1 MTRIRPAGA
10 PAYPNR
16 FGISFDYPRSVTVVF
31 FITRIFSNDDTG
43 EIAGFG
49 AKMVRVGPLCIM

>member
-1 MTRIRPAGA
+1 MQIGSA
-10 PAYPNR
+10 
-16 FGISFDYPRSVTVVF
+16 FDYPRSVTVVF